1 MINLGQMVVCNIQ
14 KFTGVTTAKRTNID
28 GSVQLRIEP
37 TNLSSKGNRLKSEW
51 FDECIL
57 ESVFNE
63 FNESNESNEFNESNL
78 DVEIEEQEETEQGFY
93 SFGCEAVDELSGF
106 VGIIVSKIE
115 YINGLIKYKLE
126 PTSLTRLGKRKG
138 EWFDEFRIS
147 LNIEV

>member
-1 MINLGQMVVCNIQ
+1 MVCNIQ
-14 KFTGVTTAKRTNID
+14 KFSGITTAKRTNID
-28 GSVQLRIEP
+28 GSVQFRVEP

-63 FNESNESNEFNESNL
+63 SNESNL
-78 DVEIEEQEETEQGFY
+78 DVEIEE
-93 SFGCEAVDELSGF
+93 SDRFGCEAVDELTGF
-106 VGIIVSKIE
+106 IGIIVSQIE

-147 LNIEV
+147 LNVEV